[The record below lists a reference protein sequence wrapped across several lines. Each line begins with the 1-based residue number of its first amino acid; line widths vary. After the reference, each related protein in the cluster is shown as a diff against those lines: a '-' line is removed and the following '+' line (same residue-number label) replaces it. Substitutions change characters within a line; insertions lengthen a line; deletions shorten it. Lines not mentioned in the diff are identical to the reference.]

1 MTGWIRMTAALMVV
15 VSSVATLAASSTA
28 TGQQTTLTEV
38 VSIPALYC
46 TPEQTGGF
54 HDYPE
59 GEESYEPALFHS
71 RPFHLTENSVFMMN
85 LRDAPGGPDVYLT
98 LSMDSDEILDESE
111 LECRLVR
118 GSSGAAGLS
127 CVNLPPSEMLLIN
140 TETYRFTR
148 SAVGGWTFAGAAGDL
163 NGDSIFI
170 EYGRCQLAVE
180 SAAGGDPE

>member
-1 MTGWIRMTAALMVV
+1 VLLFWSASIAAEAVAPAAPAAGGQ
-15 VSSVATLAASSTA
+15 SVT
-28 TGQQTTLTEV
+28 V
-38 VSIPALYC
+38 PALSC
-46 TPEQTGGF
+46 LPEQTGGF

-71 RPFHLTENSVFMMN
+71 RPFSLQENTVFMLN
-85 LRDAPGGPDVYLT
+85 LQGQDGGPDLYLT
-98 LSMDSDEILDESE
+98 LTMDSDPLERTE

-118 GSSGAAGLS
+118 GVSGAMGLS

-170 EYGRCQLAVE
+170 EYGQCQPASE
-180 SAAGGDPE
+180 GQPIRP